1 MYPESTYYQYHS
13 LQYST
18 VRTKCGQ
25 SHTQVD
31 IEQQQQQL
39 SLVFD
44 HTSNERIKKSSTCT
58 LIMDMSRMYVC
69 MENHLTVNGIMT
81 YTISVTVIER
91 LKGS

>member
-18 VRTKCGQ
+18 VRTKCGRT
-25 SHTQVD
+25 HTQVD

-39 SLVFD
+39 SLVLD
-44 HTSNERIKKSSTCT
+44 HTSNERIMKSSTCT

-81 YTISVTVIER
+81 YTISVTVIWR